1 MKPNKIKII
10 FVLLG
15 IFFYILEPAHAQTNN
30 NPKEEK
36 CTSELILGVPKVSE
50 KNLFLLTSTVTKIK
64 GLKYI
69 DFCEKDKLLLL
80 KYDPATF
87 TKQED
92 IIKAFQAQ
100 NIVMPMIIKTGTFE
114 GVKDL
119 CVKKSSN

>member
-1 MKPNKIKII
+1 MKSTKIKMI
-10 FVLLG
+10 FLLG
-15 IFFYILEPAHAQTNN
+15 FFLFALKPAQAQTISNRQD
-30 NPKEEK
+30 EK
-36 CTSELILGVPKVSE
+36 CTNELILGVPKVSE
-50 KNLFLLTSTVTKIK
+50 KNLFLLTSTAAKIK

-114 GVKDL
+114 GVKNL
-119 CVKKSSN
+119 CVKKQTN